1 MYKIIK
7 TLLITAVLTIP
18 TFCQVNQIEGKFI
31 YHPSQNKFNNQD
43 GYGGGIELTTS
54 LGEYIKLL
62 QSFSIEKSRE
72 GTTQN
77 NFNQRD
83 ISFQSTFR
91 LYPIEEYYSIKPFVQ
106 GGIRA
111 RNQRLSSNLLIPLPG
126 DPGTL
131 STENKFTFISPFVGV
146 GVNYGVFKENGVYKN
161 YYILEYNYYL
171 PDFSSKVLTDV
182 FGQPDLTFHRER
194 GHYLRA
200 KGFIPLGDKF
210 SFNPSYEVFR
220 REFEIGKPEYDQ
232 TLSFGIGLKF
242 GEK

>member
-7 TLLITAVLTIP
+7 TLLITAVLSIP

-43 GYGGGIELTTS
+43 GYGGGVELTTS

-72 GTTQN
+72 GTTKN

-91 LYPIEEYYSIKPFVQ
+91 LYPIEEYYSLKPFVQ

-111 RNQRLSSNLLIPLPG
+111 RNQRFSSSTLIPLPG

-131 STENKFTFISPFVGV
+131 NTENKFTFTSPFVGV
-146 GVNYGVFKENGVYKN
+146 GVNGKN

-171 PDFSSKVLTDV
+171 PDFSSKVLTDP

-200 KGFIPLGDKF
+200 KGFIPLGHKF

-232 TLSFGIGLKF
+232 TLSFGISLKI
-242 GEK
+242 K